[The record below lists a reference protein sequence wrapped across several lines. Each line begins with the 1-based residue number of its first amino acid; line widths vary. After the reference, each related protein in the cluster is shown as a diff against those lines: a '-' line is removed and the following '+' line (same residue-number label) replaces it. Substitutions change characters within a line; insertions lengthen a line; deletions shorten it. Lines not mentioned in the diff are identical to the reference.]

1 MDVPELTKELIKNI
15 ADQSDNQSGKYSI
28 RELEKI
34 RDNNLVV
41 ILRALKQQDQA
52 VGKIVNNHETQIL
65 SLADVAPK
73 MRTVSRKVPVDW
85 TDYNG
90 HMNEGRYGQVYSDAA
105 DGFLWAVGA
114 DKTYVASGYSYFTVE
129 TSIKFMTET
138 HAGEDIV
145 VETTVKLIDGKKLK
159 LFHSMQRAEDGCV
172 LSTCEQ
178 FLLHID
184 MQKRKSSLPVS
195 PVAEN
200 LQNLSNK
207 I

>member
-1 MDVPELTKELIKNI
+1 MRSNNIFLNLPNLISFARLLSVPLTVWLILHEI
-15 ADQSDNQSGKYSI
+15 HLAAFWVF
-28 RELEKI
+28 
-34 RDNNLVV
+34 VV
-41 ILRALKQQDQA
+41 ACI
-52 VGKIVNNHETQIL
+52 
-65 SLADVAPK
+65 
-73 MRTVSRKVPVDW
+73 
-85 TDYNG
+85 
-90 HMNEGRYGQVYSDAA
+90 SDAA

-138 HAGEDIV
+138 HAGEDII

-159 LFHSMQRAEDGCV
+159 LFHSMQRAEDSCI

-184 MQKRKSSLPVS
+184 MKKRKSSLPIS

-200 LQNLSNK
+200 LQNLSIK

>member
-1 MDVPELTKELIKNI
+1 M
-15 ADQSDNQSGKYSI
+15 
-28 RELEKI
+28 
-34 RDNNLVV
+34 
-41 ILRALKQQDQA
+41 RALKQQDQA
-52 VGKIVNNHETQIL
+52 VGKIVNNHETQML

-184 MQKRKSSLPVS
+184 MQKRKSSFPVS
-195 PVAEN
+195 PVDEN
-200 LQNLSNK
+200 LQNLSVK

>member
-1 MDVPELTKELIKNI
+1 M
-15 ADQSDNQSGKYSI
+15 
-28 RELEKI
+28 
-34 RDNNLVV
+34 
-41 ILRALKQQDQA
+41 RALKQQDQA
-52 VGKIVNNHETQIL
+52 VGKIVNNHETQIVC
-65 SLADVAPK
+65 LADVAPK

-159 LFHSMQRAEDGCV
+159 LFHSMQRAKDGCV

-184 MQKRKSSLPVS
+184 MQKRKSSFPVS

-200 LQNLSNK
+200 LQNLSVK

>member
-1 MDVPELTKELIKNI
+1 MAEI
-15 ADQSDNQSGKYSI
+15 
-28 RELEKI
+28 
-34 RDNNLVV
+34 
-41 ILRALKQQDQA
+41 
-52 VGKIVNNHETQIL
+52 
-65 SLADVAPK
+65 APK

-114 DKTYVASGYSYFTVE
+114 DKAYVSSGYSYFTVE
-129 TSIKFMTET
+129 TSVKFLNET
-138 HAGEDIV
+138 HAGQDIIV
-145 VETTVKLIDGKKLK
+145 DTTVKLIDGKKLK

-184 MQKRKSSLPVS
+184 MKKRKSSLPVS

-200 LQNLSNK
+200 LQNLSEK